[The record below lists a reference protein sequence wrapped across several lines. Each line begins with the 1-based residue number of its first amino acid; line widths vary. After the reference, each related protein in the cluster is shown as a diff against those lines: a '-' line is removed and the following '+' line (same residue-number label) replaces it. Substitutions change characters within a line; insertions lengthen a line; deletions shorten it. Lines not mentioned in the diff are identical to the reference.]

1 MHNGRDCKHGRCN
14 GDCYMCDLEDSL
26 NEIETLKS
34 KIVSLFEI
42 IDPIQ
47 DERDAME
54 AQMELMR
61 DALKSVRDYGSAS
74 WDEWLIEKADKALA
88 IPDGEATGKLKYVV
102 GADALEKF
110 ADELVQ
116 IHNLAVI
123 SKSVVYAKEA
133 AQTLREKAK
142 QHGKDTENW
151 RLQCAGVR
159 K

>member
-1 MHNGRDCKHGRCN
+1 MFLALVISC
-14 GDCYMCDLEDSL
+14 
-26 NEIETLKS
+26 
-34 KIVSLFEI
+34 VLFCQIPERI
-42 IDPIQ
+42 SSVWLVKPI
-47 DERDAME
+47 
-54 AQMELMR
+54 
-61 DALKSVRDYGSAS
+61 
-74 WDEWLIEKADKALA
+74 
-88 IPDGEATGKLKYVV
+88 KLVMNIA